1 MLNTLQHTTP
11 KRIVSLV
18 PSQTELLY
26 YLGLEDE
33 VIGITKFCIHP
44 NKWFRNKI
52 RIGGVKSIDI
62 KKIIE
67 LKPDLI
73 IANKEENIKEQIETL
88 QPYFPIHVTDVSTL
102 EQAYEMIHNIGKLT
116 NKEEKAN
123 SLVQLVK
130 ESFSKITIH
139 KEQQPKRVGY
149 LIWKNPFMTVGGDT
163 FISNMLHHAGYK
175 NIFEHKKRYPETTLE
190 EINNIQAD
198 YIFLSSEPYPFK
210 QKHIDEILQ
219 AMPQLKAKII
229 LVDGEMFTW
238 YGSRLLKTADYFNE
252 LAKKIKSITFS

>member
-26 YLGLEDE
+26 YLDLEDE

-44 NKWFRNKI
+44 NKWFKNKT

-73 IANKEENIKEQIETL
+73 IANKEENIKEQIEHL
-88 QPYFPIHVTDVSTL
+88 QKLFPVHVTDVSTL
-102 EQAYEMIHNIGKLT
+102 AEAYEMIDTIGTLTHTQAKAINLINDIKNCFSSLHNT
-116 NKEEKAN
+116 
-123 SLVQLVK
+123 
-130 ESFSKITIH
+130 H
-139 KEQQPKRVGY
+139 KQPKKVCY
-149 LIWKNPFMTVGGDT
+149 LIWRNPYMTIGGDT
-163 FISNMLHHAGYK
+163 FINDMLQQAGFI
-175 NIFEHKKRYPETTLE
+175 NIFKEQTRYPTTTLE
-190 EINNIQAD
+190 EINYLQPD

-210 QKHIDEILQ
+210 EKHIAEIQ
-219 AMPQLKAKII
+219 TAYPQLYPKLK

-238 YGSRLLKTADYFNE
+238 YGSRLLKSVAYFKQLSQE
-252 LAKKIKSITFS
+252 LINIKR